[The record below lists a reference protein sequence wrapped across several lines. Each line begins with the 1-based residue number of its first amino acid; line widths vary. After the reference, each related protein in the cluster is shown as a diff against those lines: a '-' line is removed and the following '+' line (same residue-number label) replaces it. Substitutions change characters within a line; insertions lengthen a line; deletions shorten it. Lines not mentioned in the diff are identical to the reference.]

1 MNNNKPTILII
12 VGISGDLSKRK
23 LLPAIGQIASTGMAP
38 EKFKIIGVTRRAD
51 LDLNDLLQSTI
62 NKEYLISN
70 TELFEMDLENGDDYK
85 RLAIHLGEI
94 EKEFG
99 SDAQY
104 LFYLSVPPKVSKLI
118 IELIGKSGL
127 SERSDTKLLLEKPFG
142 IDLNSATELVSHID
156 QYFKTEQVYRIDH
169 YLAKET
175 AQNII
180 VFREGNSLFK
190 RTWNKDFIDRIE
202 VCVSEE
208 IGIEGRA
215 NFYEQT
221 GALRDL
227 IQSHLLQLLALTLM
241 DIPEEEHLDEVP
253 SLRHKAL
260 KQLSI
265 SSTGGSL
272 LSHVKRGQYKGYR
285 EEVNNKDSMVET
297 FASIDLESS
306 DEKWKGV
313 KINLTTGK
321 ALKDK
326 TTFIKIYYKKDHNHE
341 SNELILRLQPDE
353 GISFSVWAKRPG
365 YERQVSR
372 HSLNFS
378 FKDHYTALP
387 EAYEQ
392 VLFNAIIGDHS
403 LFSSSEEVLETWRIL
418 DSLQKAWIASSYDL
432 IIYKKGSTISEI
444 IS

>member
-1 MNNNKPTILII
+1 MNNKPTILII
-12 VGISGDLSKRK
+12 IGVSGDLSKRK
-23 LLPAIGQIASTGMAP
+23 LLPAIGQIAMTGMTP
-38 EKFKIIGVTRRAD
+38 DKFRIIGVTRQSGIN
-51 LDLNDLLQSTI
+51 LDSLLAFTSNKDYLN
-62 NKEYLISN
+62 KN
-70 TELFEMDLENGDDYK
+70 TELFEMDLESVDDYK
-85 RLAIHLGEI
+85 RLEIHLNEI

-99 SDAQY
+99 SSTQY
-104 LFYLSVPPKVSKLI
+104 LFYLSVPPKISKSI

-127 SERSDTKLLLEKPFG
+127 AEKDNTKLLLEKPFG
-142 IDLNSATELVSHID
+142 TDINSAEELVNDID
-156 QYFKTEQVYRIDH
+156 KYFKTEQVYRIDH

-180 VFREGNSLFK
+180 VFRNGNSLFK
-190 RTWNKDFIDRIE
+190 KTWNKDFIDKIE
-202 VCVSEE
+202 VTVSEE

-241 DIPEEEHLDEVP
+241 DIPKDGHIDEVP
-253 SLRHKAL
+253 RLRHEAL
-260 KQLSI
+260 KQISI
-265 SSTGGSL
+265 SSNPSL
-272 LSHVKRGQYKGYR
+272 SANVKRGQYKGYR
-285 EEVNNKDSMVET
+285 DEVNNENSMTET

-306 DEKWKGV
+306 DIRWQGV
-313 KINLTTGK
+313 KIKLTTGK

-326 TTFIKIYYKKDHNHE
+326 FTEIKILYKKDHDHE

-365 YERQVSR
+365 YEHQVSR
-372 HSLNFS
+372 HALNFS

-392 VLFNAIIGDHS
+392 VLYNAIIGDHS
-403 LFSSSEEVLETWRIL
+403 LFSSSEEVIETWRIL
-418 DSLQKAWIASSYDL
+418 DSLQKTWGTSTYDL
-432 IIYKKGSTISEI
+432 IIYKKGSTIEEI
-444 IS
+444 IN

>member
-1 MNNNKPTILII
+1 MNNKPTILII
-12 VGISGDLSKRK
+12 IGVSGDLSKRK
-23 LLPAIGQIASTGMAP
+23 LLPAIGQIAMTGMTP
-38 EKFKIIGVTRRAD
+38 EKFRIIGVTRQSGIN
-51 LDLNDLLQSTI
+51 LDNLLMFTSNKDYLN
-62 NKEYLISN
+62 KN
-70 TELFEMDLENGDDYK
+70 TELFEMNLDNIEDYK
-85 RLAIHLGEI
+85 RLESHLKEI
-94 EKEFG
+94 EKEFD
-99 SDAQY
+99 SSAQY
-104 LFYLSVPPKVSKLI
+104 LFYLSVPPKISKSI

-127 SERSDTKLLLEKPFG
+127 AEKDNTKLLLEKPFG
-142 IDLNSATELVSHID
+142 TDLNSAKELVGDID
-156 QYFKTEQVYRIDH
+156 KYFKPEQVYRIDH

-180 VFREGNSLFK
+180 VFRDGNSLFK
-190 RTWNKDFIDRIE
+190 KTWNKDFIEKIE
-202 VCVSEE
+202 VTVSEE

-241 DIPEEEHLDEVP
+241 DIPKDGHIDEVP
-253 SLRHKAL
+253 DLRYKAL
-260 KQLSI
+260 KQISI
-265 SSTGGSL
+265 SFNPSL
-272 LSHVKRGQYKGYR
+272 LVNVKRGQYKGYR
-285 EEVNNKDSMVET
+285 DEVGNDNSMTET

-306 DEKWKGV
+306 DIRWQGV
-313 KINLTTGK
+313 KIKLTTGK

-326 TTFIKIYYKKDHNHE
+326 FTEIKILYKKDHDHE

-365 YERQVSR
+365 YEHQVSR
-372 HSLNFS
+372 HALNFS

-392 VLFNAIIGDHS
+392 VLYNAIIGDHS

-418 DSLQKAWIASSYDL
+418 DLLQKTWVTSTYDL
-432 IIYKKGSTISEI
+432 VIYKKGSTIEEI